1 MAKILWGNGNA
12 TCDFKG
18 KLQVLLGILKQNRK
32 YTFFISLNNP
42 SKISITKLDF
52 FYYLATEY

>member
-1 MAKILWGNGNA
+1 MGNGNA

-32 YTFFISLNNP
+32 YGIFIS
-42 SKISITKLDF
+42 
-52 FYYLATEY
+52 

>member
-18 KLQVLLGILKQNRK
+18 KLQVLLGILKENHK
-32 YTFFISLNNP
+32 YYFGF
-42 SKISITKLDF
+42 
-52 FYYLATEY
+52 